1 MTDERT
7 PEAPASPTRPN
18 LEVIDGG
25 RLDALNS
32 SDRVTL
38 SQLAVDPAEVG
49 TTSTKTHATI
59 SAGRPAPG
67 VWIRTH
73 PGADFWMMSAGL
85 KSLDGKLYLATTDVL
100 GAVSED
106 VRYYQLATFTTRAG
120 ALGVWPIVMPGPDGN
135 PTAWTQSALEAA
147 TTAKKEWVRI
157 RANMSIGAYEV
168 HRLLV
173 TIPEPE
179 WPDLTFE
186 QILICA
192 FKDRIINSVDHPLVR
207 ALRGLA

>member
-1 MTDERT
+1 MSEDNPPKTSGT
-7 PEAPASPTRPN
+7 VSRPN

-25 RLDALNS
+25 RLDAVNS

-38 SQLAVDPAEVG
+38 SQLAVDPAMIG
-49 TTSTKTHATI
+49 TTSTKMHVTV

-67 VWIRTH
+67 AWIRTH
-73 PGADFWMMSAGL
+73 PDPHYWMVSAGL
-85 KSLDGKLYLATTDVL
+85 KSLDGTLYLATTDVL

-106 VRYYQLATFTTRAG
+106 VRYYQLVTFTTRAG
-120 ALGVWPIVMPGPDGN
+120 ALGVWPIVMPGPDGK
-135 PTAWTQSALEAA
+135 PTGWTQSALEAA

-157 RANMSIGAYEV
+157 RANMSSGGYEV

-173 TIPEPE
+173 TIPEPD

-186 QILICA
+186 QILNLA
-192 FKDRIINSVDHPLVR
+192 FKDRIITAVDHPLVR
-207 ALRGLA
+207 QLRGLA